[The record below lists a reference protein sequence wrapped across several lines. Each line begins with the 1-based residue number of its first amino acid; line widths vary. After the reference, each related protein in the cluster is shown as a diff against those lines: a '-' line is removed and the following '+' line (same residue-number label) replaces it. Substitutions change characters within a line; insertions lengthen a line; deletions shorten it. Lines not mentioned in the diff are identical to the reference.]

1 MREAGLL
8 ATLNTD
14 DPALTDLDLGREYSS
29 CMEAFDYRWE
39 DMVAIAVDGVEATWL
54 DESDQRELRARVE
67 RDAAQLGSQLDR
79 S

>member
-29 CMEAFDYRWE
+29 CREAFGYGWE
-39 DMVAIAVDGVEATWL
+39 DMVAIALDGVEATWL
-54 DESDQRELRARVE
+54 EEPEKRELRARVE
-67 RDAAQLGSQLDR
+67 REAAELGGQLEQG
-79 S
+79 